1 MVPISKLVVR
11 KSTKP
16 TLLNVTKAFG
26 LNGIGEHIPRGLP
39 REMFSLFV
47 FLGGIK

>member
-16 TLLNVTKAFG
+16 TLLNVTNTLKG
-26 LNGIGEHIPRGLP
+26 KD
-39 REMFSLFV
+39 REKKMYFSGG
-47 FLGGIK
+47 GGIPVSFNLV